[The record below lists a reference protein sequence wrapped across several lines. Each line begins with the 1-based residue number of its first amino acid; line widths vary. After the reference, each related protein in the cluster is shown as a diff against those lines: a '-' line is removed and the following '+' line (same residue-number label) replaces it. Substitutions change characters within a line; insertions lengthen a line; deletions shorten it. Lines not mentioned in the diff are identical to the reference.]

1 MFLLLLRFISGG
13 RSGNKRR
20 QHGHRIHNKAGGAV
34 NSLGDQGKH
43 GGQPELQAIDPN
55 APTPPPHRRGPRRHS
70 NGKSFVWKQV
80 GFSECSKTCGGGE
93 PTTNQF
99 LNMTKYL
106 LAYFELLKNGT
117 GMQQALIVCVRDRD
131 QAPVADHRC
140 KEDERPPSET
150 VRCSPKPCPAE

>member
-1 MFLLLLRFISGG
+1 MLYIYALFFFFFLCRSLISGG

-43 GGQPELQAIDPN
+43 GGQSELQAIDPN

-93 PTTNQF
+93 QQPICQSIYQ
-99 LNMTKYL
+99 MTKCNL
-106 LAYFELLKNGT
+106 FLDYFKSNE
-117 GMQQALIVCVRDRD
+117 
-131 QAPVADHRC
+131 
-140 KEDERPPSET
+140 KEYKKR
-150 VRCSPKPCPAE
+150 

>member
-1 MFLLLLRFISGG
+1 MLCFFFVLCRSLISGG
-13 RSGNKRR
+13 RSANKRR

-43 GGQPELQAIDPN
+43 GGQSELQAIDPN

-93 PTTNQF
+93 QQQPFVNQSIKW
-99 LNMTKYL
+99 LNVICFWIISNQMKRNTKSADCL
-106 LAYFELLKNGT
+106 RPRQRPSARSRSP
-117 GMQQALIVCVRDRD
+117 MQRR
-131 QAPVADHRC
+131 
-140 KEDERPPSET
+140 
-150 VRCSPKPCPAE
+150 